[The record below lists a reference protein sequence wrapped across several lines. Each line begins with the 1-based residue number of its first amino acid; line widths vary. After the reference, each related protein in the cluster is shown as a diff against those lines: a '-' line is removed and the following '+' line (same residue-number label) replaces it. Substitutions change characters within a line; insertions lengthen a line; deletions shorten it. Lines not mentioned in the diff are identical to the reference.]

1 MQADI
6 QKTEQEKHMAETISM
21 KNVSKV
27 YDNGHTAVQNV
38 DLTIK
43 EGDFVS
49 FVGPSGCGKSTI
61 FKMVAGLTTIT
72 EGHIHLFNKEID
84 SSDRDSRDLAYVFQ
98 DATLLPWL
106 NVEKNVRM
114 PLTFQSIKKEEQNKM
129 VQETLELVGLKGY
142 ERAMPRELSGG
153 MKMRV
158 SIARAL
164 VSKPKL
170 LLMDEPFGALD
181 EITRQNLQEELLR
194 IWNTQKMTVLFI
206 THNVFESVYLSNR
219 VAVMTASPGKVDD
232 VIDIPLSYPR
242 NSDVRTAPEFSNLV
256 AEISEKLKN

>member
-1 MQADI
+1 MQTDI
-6 QKTEQEKHMAETISM
+6 RKSQTKEHPVETISM
-21 KNVSKV
+21 KNVSKI

-72 EGHIHLFNKEID
+72 DGHIHLFNEEIE
-84 SSDRDSRDLAYVFQ
+84 SNERDARDLAYVFQ

-129 VQETLELVGLKGY
+129 VKESLELVGLKGY
-142 ERAMPRELSGG
+142 EHAMPRELSGG

-164 VSKPKL
+164 VSKPKM

-219 VAVMTASPGKVDD
+219 VAVMTASPGKIDD
-232 VIDIPLSYPR
+232 VIDVPLSYPR
-242 NSDVRTAPEFSNLV
+242 NAEIRTAPEFSRLV
-256 AEISEKLKN
+256 AEISEKLKK